1 MASKQAKDQKRIPLE
16 VSAVLRV
23 LSEDELTYMIS
34 VAGGK
39 DFETFIT
46 VTRKLI
52 DRNMSLVFA
61 YPEAEPQ
68 KLAIFKANA
77 RGQVG
82 GLANLI
88 YMFKGAEAELKRRSE
103 KK

>member
-1 MASKQAKDQKRIPLE
+1 ME
-16 VSAVLRV
+16 VSGILRN
-23 LSEDELTYMIS
+23 LTEDELKYMAS
-34 VAGGK
+34 VSGGG
-39 DFETFIT
+39 DFETFVT
-46 VTRKLI
+46 VARKLI
-52 DRNMSLVFA
+52 DRNMGLVFA

-82 GLANLI
+82 GITNLI
-88 YMFKGAEAELKRRSE
+88 YMFKGAKAEIKRRSE